1 MKARMVSGTAR
12 QIQRVKGLQ
21 QAARRDGAYLVAQ
34 RLHAVRLNLEGHT
47 APAISGV
54 LGVHRSNVSLW
65 LRHWQEEGL
74 AGVLENPRSGR
85 PSRLDPEQ
93 RQHLD
98 ELIDSGP
105 IAYGFLSGVWTA
117 PMVTRLIAEEFG
129 VEYHPGHVRKLL
141 RALGFSLQRP
151 GRLLIRANP
160 REQERWVRHTYPDLK
175 KKPAPGRRSCSSL
188 MKRVSARTPACIAL
202 GRAKASAP

>member
-1 MKARMVSGTAR
+1 MEARMIHGGAR
-12 QIQRVKGLQ
+12 RVREVKLMQ

-34 RLHAVRLNLEGHT
+34 RLHAVRLNMEGHA
-47 APAISGV
+47 APAIGSV

-74 AGVLENPRSGR
+74 EGILEEPRSGR
-85 PSRLDPEQ
+85 PPRLDPEQ
-93 RQHLD
+93 SQRLD

-117 PMVTRLIAEEFG
+117 PMVARLIAEEFG
-129 VEYHPGHVRKLL
+129 VGYHPGHVRKLL

-151 GRLLIRANP
+151 GRLLIRADP
-160 REQERWVRHTYPDLK
+160 LEQERWVRQTYPRLK
-175 KKPAPGRRSCSSL
+175 KKPVTERRPCSSP
-188 MKRVSARTPACIAL
+188 MRPASARTPVFTAP
-202 GRAKASAP
+202 GRAKASGP